1 MAAHPS
7 RNSQLGTQ
15 SPAWL
20 ELSAVAEPEAADA
33 VAEVFGRWGRG
44 VAIEQPVRNAPDGD
58 GGWVDPHRDVVVK
71 TYLPLD
77 AKAEERRTLLKE
89 AVHYLGR
96 LRRVEPLQVRA
107 VAEEDWA
114 HAWKRFFFPHRV
126 GRRLVIVPSWRRRVR
141 GPDDLVI
148 RLDPGMAF
156 GTGLHPTTRM
166 CLALLEEQVHE
177 DHRVLDFGCGSAI
190 LSIAAVRLGAA
201 SVLALDVDGVAVRV
215 AQENVRRNRVAR
227 RVRVLQGT
235 VDPTT
240 VAVLRGAPF
249 DLAAANISA
258 LVLKNAAEHLAATLR
273 PGGVALLSGV
283 LETGADDVRGIYE
296 AAGWEHIETRTEAE
310 WAAIVVRRPTTD
322 DRPPA
327 ERLLSSAVCRRSSDD
342 V

>member
-1 MAAHPS
+1 MTAHPS
-7 RNSQLGTQ
+7 RNSELGTRN
-15 SPAWL
+15 SAWL

-44 VAIEQPVRNAPDGD
+44 VAIEQPVRDAPDGD
-58 GGWVDPHRDVVVK
+58 GGWVDPRRDVVVK

-77 AKAEERRTLLKE
+77 DEAEERRRLLEE

-107 VAEEDWA
+107 LAEEDWA

-126 GRRLVIVPSWRRRVR
+126 GRRLVIVPSWRRRAR

-166 CLALLEEQVHE
+166 CLALLEEHVRE
-177 DHRVLDFGCGSAI
+177 GGRTLDFGCGSAI
-190 LSIAAVRLGAA
+190 LSIAAVRLGAS
-201 SVLALDVDGVAVRV
+201 SVLALDVDAVAVRV

-227 RVRVLQGT
+227 RVRVLRGT
-235 VDPTT
+235 IDATT
-240 VAVLRGAPF
+240 AAALRGAPF

-258 LVLKNAAEHLAATLR
+258 LVLKHAAEHLAATLR
-273 PGGVALLSGV
+273 PGGVALLSGM
-283 LETGADDVRGIYE
+283 LETGADDVRAVYD
-296 AAGWEHIETRTEAE
+296 AAGWEHVETRTEAE
-310 WAAIVVRRPTTD
+310 WATIVVRRGM
-322 DRPPA
+322 RGN
-327 ERLLSSAVCRRSSDD
+327 ES
-342 V
+342 